1 MIQTLQD
8 YHRLVDK
15 LCTLAHHY
23 YVLAKPLVSDE
34 IYDQLYHEAL
44 AYEEAHPA
52 DILAHS
58 PTQRVGGEVVP
69 FLPKQEHKV
78 RMWSLDNVF
87 NFKELQEWL
96 KRLSDF
102 AKAPLESFVC
112 SPKLDGASLNLYYEN
127 GHLVSASM
135 RGNGVVGELVTHN
148 AKTIRSIPLKIPY
161 TKPIEIR
168 GEVVLLKEDFKALNA
183 QRLAQNLAPFANAR
197 NASVGS
203 LRQLNSRVSA
213 QRKLTFYPWGLGL
226 CAQEFTSFKQAMQAV
241 CEWGFLGLD
250 FVACESAEEI
260 QNTFESFCASRASAP
275 YEADGMVAM
284 LDNLALQNALGF
296 TIKAPRFA
304 IAYKF
309 ATAQKC
315 TKLLK
320 VINQVGRSG
329 AITPVGVLE
338 PVSVQG
344 ALVSR
349 ATLDNYTQIEQQ
361 DLQIN
366 DIVVVVRSGD
376 VIPKILRPLKELR
389 DHTQAKITPPP
400 IAPAVPPPCKPKL

>member
-8 YHRLVDK
+8 YHNLVEN
-15 LCTLAHHY
+15 LCLYAHHY

-34 IYDQLYHEAL
+34 IYDQLYHQAL
-44 AYEEAHPA
+44 AYEQAHPE
-52 DILAHS
+52 DILPHS
-58 PTQRVGGEVVP
+58 PTQRVGGEVMP
-69 FLPKQEHKV
+69 FLPKQEHKA

-87 NFKELQEWL
+87 SFKELQEWL

-102 AKAPLESFVC
+102 AKAPLESFIC
-112 SPKLDGASLNLYYEN
+112 SPKLDGASLNLYYED

-148 AKTIRSIPLKIPY
+148 VKTIRSIPLKIPY

-168 GEVVLLKEDFKALNA
+168 GEVLLLKKDFNALNA
-183 QRLAQNLAPFANAR
+183 DRLAQGLAPFANAR

-203 LRQLNSRVSA
+203 LRQLNSGITA
-213 QRKLTFYPWGLGL
+213 QRKLTFYPWGLGF
-226 CAQEFTSFKQAMQAV
+226 CAQEFTSFKQAMQEV
-241 CEWGFLGLD
+241 QEWGFLGLD
-250 FVACESAEEI
+250 FVACESAQQI
-260 QNTFESFCASRASAP
+260 QEAFSAFSAKRPNLP
-275 YEADGMVAM
+275 YEADGMVAI
-284 LDNLALQNALGF
+284 LDNLELQRSLGF

-309 ATAQKC
+309 PTAEKC

-320 VINQVGRSG
+320 VLNQVGRSG

-338 PVSVQG
+338 PVFVQG

-366 DIVVVVRSGD
+366 DIVVVVRSGE

-389 DHTQAKITPPP
+389 DHTQAKITPHPLP
-400 IAPAVPPPCKPKL
+400 QL